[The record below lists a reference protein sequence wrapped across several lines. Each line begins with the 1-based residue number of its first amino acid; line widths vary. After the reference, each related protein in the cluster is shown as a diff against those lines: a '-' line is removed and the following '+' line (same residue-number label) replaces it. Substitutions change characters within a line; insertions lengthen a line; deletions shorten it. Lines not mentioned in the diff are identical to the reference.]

1 MTTATTIGKAVI
13 SDTREPGFEFI
24 NEQILKD
31 IFNTTVEK
39 SKRGSFI
46 KVYCVKLTKRLLL
59 FLTMAPKN
67 LCAMIYRLISQCKI

>member
-31 IFNTTVEK
+31 IFTND
-39 SKRGSFI
+39 FI
-46 KVYCVKLTKRLLL
+46 LRQKALKTLL
-59 FLTMAPKN
+59 
-67 LCAMIYRLISQCKI
+67 

>member
-1 MTTATTIGKAVI
+1 MTIATTIGKAVI

-39 SKRGSFI
+39 SKRGSEW
-46 KVYCVKLTKRLLL
+46 L
-59 FLTMAPKN
+59 FYKSI
-67 LCAMIYRLISQCKI
+67 LCQIDKKATTIPNYGA